1 MQKNYK
7 PVSCT
12 LYDTLT
18 EAAVMKR
25 KLRICVQG
33 EPEPIEI
40 SVQDILTKNG
50 EEFLITQDGRSIRL
64 DDIQFP
70 A

>member
-12 LYDTLT
+12 LYDILT
-18 EAAVMKR
+18 EASVLKR
-25 KLRICVQG
+25 KIRIQLNG
-33 EPEPIEI
+33 EPEILE
-40 SVQDILTKNG
+40 VLVKDILTKQG

-64 DDIQFP
+64 DEIQFP